1 VDQILLNLAHNAL
14 KHGPPGSQ
22 VVIRARRRESRIR
35 IEVVDSGPGIAP
47 EHQERLFER
56 FYRVDTARSRQTG
69 GTGLGLAIVKTLV
82 DAMHGTTGMEPN
94 QPRGSI
100 FWVQLPA
107 ADQP

>member
-1 VDQILLNLAHNAL
+1 
-14 KHGPPGSQ
+14 
-22 VVIRARRRESRIR
+22 VVIRARRRESDIR

-47 EHQERLFER
+47 EHRERLFER

-82 DAMHGTTGMEPN
+82 EAMKGTAGMEPN
-94 QPRGSI
+94 QPRGSV

-107 ADQP
+107 AEGP